1 LDEIQRALKIDLL
14 NDFIIN
20 DPAKLD
26 RRIKR
31 DIDKAI
37 DDVTPEYDRII
48 SDYTKKYK
56 PKYMDEKNDESLCYS
71 EECKKLAPPMRICS
85 PVFEGIEL
93 IEMTMEEIEQL
104 DEQGGAGGAAAL
116 TAKRQRVAAQ
126 GQVKTALGQG
136 KGIGLQSASGLGQGT
151 KPGQKAFGT
160 QLGGRQGVVVKGG
173 ASVTQLWT

>member
-1 LDEIQRALKIDLL
+1 MQFNFNFGKKKPSVVQYAVIGVVLSTIITSFAACTKLPEDRIWDLLDEIQRVLNINIL

-56 PKYMDEKNDESLCYS
+56 PKYMDGKNDESLCYT
-71 EECKKLAPPMRICS
+71 EECKQLAPPMRICS
-85 PVFEGIEL
+85 PVFEGIDCTLKLE
-93 IEMTMEEIEQL
+93 
-104 DEQGGAGGAAAL
+104 D
-116 TAKRQRVAAQ
+116 K
-126 GQVKTALGQG
+126 
-136 KGIGLQSASGLGQGT
+136 
-151 KPGQKAFGT
+151 
-160 QLGGRQGVVVKGG
+160 
-173 ASVTQLWT
+173 

>member
-1 LDEIQRALKIDLL
+1 MQFNFNFGKKKPTIVQYAIIGTVLSAIITSFAACTKLPEDRIWDLLDEIQRALKIDLL

-56 PKYMDEKNDESLCYS
+56 PKYMDEKNDETVCYT
-71 EECKKLAPPMRICS
+71 EECKKLTPPMRICS
-85 PVFEGIEL
+85 PVFE
-93 IEMTMEEIEQL
+93 EI
-104 DEQGGAGGAAAL
+104 DCH
-116 TAKRQRVAAQ
+116 AKPEIN
-126 GQVKTALGQG
+126 K
-136 KGIGLQSASGLGQGT
+136 
-151 KPGQKAFGT
+151 
-160 QLGGRQGVVVKGG
+160 
-173 ASVTQLWT
+173 